1 MAETLILDRA
11 EIKALVSPREA
22 LEPMR
27 NAFRLYSMKRLVPAL
42 RVPSP
47 LPAPAPSD
55 AGAMIL
61 VPGVIAR
68 IRHRQE
74 SFGSW
79 DAFDIALFAP
89 NARSASRPCENL
101 REPRKR
107 RIVSSIAYFSA

>member
-27 NAFRLYSMKRLVPAL
+27 NAFRLYSMKRMVPAL
-42 RVPSP
+42 PVPSP

-68 IRHRQE
+68 I
-74 SFGSW
+74 S
-79 DAFDIALFAP
+79 AP
-89 NARSASRPCENL
+89 SGEL
-101 REPRKR
+101 RVMGRLY
-107 RIVSSIAYFSA
+107 SSICRRQRAPPR